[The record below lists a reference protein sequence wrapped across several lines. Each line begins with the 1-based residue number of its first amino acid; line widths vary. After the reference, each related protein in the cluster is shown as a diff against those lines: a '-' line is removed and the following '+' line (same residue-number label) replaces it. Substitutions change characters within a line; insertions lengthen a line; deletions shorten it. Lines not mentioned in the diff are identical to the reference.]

1 MYFIYNVL
9 STSNTKI
16 QNYQHKYLKMKTI
29 FKKTILFFITSILF
43 CSCSMSKKIPYFKGL
58 ESSNEEIPV
67 VQNEPI
73 IHNDDMLSIV
83 VSATDPLTVAPF
95 NLPIISYSSPG
106 EEKLSTTPTMQP
118 YVVDINGEINFPI
131 IGKIKIGGLKKS
143 EAVALIKEKLQPY
156 LKDPI
161 ITIQFLNY
169 KITILGEVQKPGTY
183 TISNEHTSIL
193 QALGIAGDLT
203 IYGRRDNVLLIR
215 EKEGGKK
222 EYIRIDLTQTD
233 VLSSPFYYLQQNDV
247 IYVEPN
253 KTRINTVISSAASTN
268 AAIYLSTVSSLASV
282 ATTIVAVL
290 NMRKK

>member
-1 MYFIYNVL
+1 
-9 STSNTKI
+9 
-16 QNYQHKYLKMKTI
+16 MKSI
-29 FKKTILFFITSILF
+29 LNKTILSFIVIFLF

-118 YVVDINGEINFPI
+118 YVVDVNGEINFPI

-143 EAVALIKEKLQPY
+143 EAVTLIKEKLQPY

-183 TISNEHTSIL
+183 TISNEHISIL

-222 EYIRIDLTQTD
+222 EYIRIDLTQTN

-253 KTRINTVISSAASTN
+253 KTRINTVISAAASTN
-268 AAIYLSTVSSLASV
+268 AAIYLSSISSLASV

-290 NMRKK
+290 NMRRK